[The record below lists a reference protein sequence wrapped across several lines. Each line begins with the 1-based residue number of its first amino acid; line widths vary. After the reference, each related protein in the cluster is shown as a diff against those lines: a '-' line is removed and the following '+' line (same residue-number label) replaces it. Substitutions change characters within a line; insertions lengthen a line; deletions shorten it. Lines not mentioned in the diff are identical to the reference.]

1 MSSTPRRAGFRLPWS
16 STSGEPEP
24 MSDADQA
31 PEAAADEAGAEVRG
45 SEPEA
50 EQVSRSAAASQ
61 ATPAAAMPRPA
72 GTQAETEPPA
82 EFLNSLLSAMRGV
95 ADEARDTSLEQLR
108 NDLAERVRELHER
121 TARRAEEL
129 HHASDADLAAVG
141 TWEEAEIERVRAE
154 ASRRAE
160 ARKQQLDQQVA
171 DSAHRTETA
180 IEMLTARV
188 NEYERELDAF
198 FASLA
203 NIADPYTFV
212 AATKRM
218 PRSPVLAAHVAA
230 TSQAAVAP
238 AASTTVTPQ
247 APAVEVEAEKPAT
260 QTTSAAPAPATP
272 DADIERDALSQR
284 LSALDAMAAQAAA
297 AATQGAPES
306 NGSAADVATAVVV
319 KGLGSFGAITTF
331 KQSIE
336 RLTGV
341 HSVALSLGPTGEFVY
356 RAVHDSTYDLTDAL
370 RKLEPGADVERQPD
384 GTLRLT
390 IQRSR

>member
-16 STSGEPEP
+16 SASGEPEP
-24 MSDADQA
+24 MGDVDQD
-31 PEAAADEAGAEVRG
+31 PEAAADEAGAEVHG
-45 SEPEA
+45 PEPEA

-61 ATPAAAMPRPA
+61 ATPPAAISRPA
-72 GTQAETEPPA
+72 TQAETEPPA
-82 EFLNSLLSAMRGV
+82 EFLNSLLDAMRGV
-95 ADEARDTSLEQLR
+95 AEEARHTSLEQLR

-129 HHASDADLAAVG
+129 HHGSDADLAAVG

-154 ASRRAE
+154 AARRAE
-160 ARKQQLDQQVA
+160 VRKQQLDQQVA

-218 PRSPVLAAHVAA
+218 PRSPVLAAHAPATAHPAAA
-230 TSQAAVAP
+230 TAA
-238 AASTTVTPQ
+238 AATVTPQ
-247 APAVEVEAEKPAT
+247 APAMPVEAEAAETGT
-260 QTTSAAPAPATP
+260 QTGESAAP
-272 DADIERDALSQR
+272 DAEIDHDALSQR

-297 AATQGAPES
+297 GANQGAPES
-306 NGSAADVATAVVV
+306 NGSGADVATAVVV

-341 HSVALSLGPTGEFVY
+341 RSVALSLGPTGEFVY
-356 RAVHDSTYDLTDAL
+356 RAVHDSTYDLSDAL